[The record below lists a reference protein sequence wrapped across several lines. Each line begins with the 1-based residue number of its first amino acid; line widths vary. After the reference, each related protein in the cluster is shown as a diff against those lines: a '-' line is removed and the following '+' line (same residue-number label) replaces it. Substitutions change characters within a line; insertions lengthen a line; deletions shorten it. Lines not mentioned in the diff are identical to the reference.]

1 MPRGRQEEGLTRG
14 QEVVRSGL
22 VVGGRPPRAAKDDHG
37 ELWLDGELEVWLRG
51 DQPGALG
58 GTVGLGALAAKHS
71 VGTTDTQQDGSSVPK
86 KPATINDELTMAGA
100 YSQVG
105 WQQVTTWTAA
115 SR

>member
-1 MPRGRQEEGLTRG
+1 MPRGRQDEGLTRG
-14 QEVVRSGL
+14 QEVVRLGL
-22 VVGGRPPRAAKDDHG
+22 VVGGRPLRAAKDDHG
-37 ELWLDGELEVWLRG
+37 ELEVGLRG